1 MQGALN
7 WLEENQDKSL
17 EELQA
22 GAASTAKADDD
33 EEDDGS
39 GNIPEGAKSLVC
51 NDCGKRFRNG
61 DLAAF
66 HASKTSVSC
75 PVLSLPVPSTQLTLP
90 QSAHRLLRIYRR
102 DCPSNGGREEAKV
115 GGAPPEARGEEGEN
129 GSR

>member
-22 GAASTAKADDD
+22 SAASTAKADAED
-33 EEDDGS
+33 EEENDGS

-51 NDCGKRFRNG
+51 NDCGKRFKNG

-66 HASKTSVSC
+66 HASKTSVSR
-75 PVLSLPVPSTQLTLP
+75 PILSLFI
-90 QSAHRLLRIYRR
+90 AH
-102 DCPSNGGREEAKV
+102 SG
-115 GGAPPEARGEEGEN
+115 
-129 GSR
+129 

>member
-22 GAASTAKADDD
+22 SAASAATAKADDD

-39 GNIPEGAKSLVC
+39 LIPEGAKSLVC
-51 NDCGKRFRNG
+51 NDCGKRFKNG

-66 HASKTSVSC
+66 HASKTSVSLPMC
-75 PVLSLPVPSTQLTLP
+75 PCLWHQVEANSTIVSTPTSPNLPK
-90 QSAHRLLRIYRR
+90 RLLL
-102 DCPSNGGREEAKV
+102 
-115 GGAPPEARGEEGEN
+115 
-129 GSR
+129 